1 MLQGARLQRDE
12 GLSSPFLPS
21 RFPSL
26 VFLEDPLVQHGH
38 FLTRL
43 ARPLP
48 APSVRPRGRRDK
60 RGGQTHRISY
70 KTSQIVDFPLK
81 PLSAFCPWRVCG
93 FSRLQ
98 PPSPGKVIKPSFLF
112 IPKLRLRVLLRLPS
126 IEVGFR
132 GQEGLDV

>member
-1 MLQGARLQRDE
+1 MKTGTLMLQGARLQRDE

-48 APSVRPRGRRDK
+48 APSVRPRRRRDK

-70 KTSQIVDFPLK
+70 KTSQIVDFPIK
-81 PLSAFCPWRVCG
+81 PLSFA
-93 FSRLQ
+93 
-98 PPSPGKVIKPSFLF
+98 PGGSAVSAGCS
-112 IPKLRLRVLLRLPS
+112 LLRLAK
-126 IEVGFR
+126 
-132 GQEGLDV
+132 